1 MQYAKIEIKNN
12 SESRTIDQVDSTE
25 GAFGRTTP
33 GMPTQSLY
41 DGVGMSHALRQLTQR
56 EMRVWRAFLGAHASV
71 VSKLTAEMREQHDL
85 PLTWYDVLVQ
95 LEEAGG
101 TLRMHELA
109 DHLLLSR
116 SATTRFVDR
125 LESAGLIVRQACPSD
140 RRGTFVALTD
150 IGRDRLHEV
159 APDHLDGV
167 ARVFASQLNPA
178 ELDLLAEA
186 LEGLIDAPPPPEPC

>member
-1 MQYAKIEIKNN
+1 MNQAIREL
-12 SESRTIDQVDSTE
+12 SD
-25 GAFGRTTP
+25 
-33 GMPTQSLY
+33 
-41 DGVGMSHALRQLTQR
+41 R
-56 EMRVWRAFLGAHASV
+56 EMRAWRAFLGAHASV

-101 TLRMHELA
+101 SVRMHELA

-125 LESAGLIVRQACPSD
+125 LEKAGLINRQACPSD
-140 RRGTFVALTD
+140 RRGTFVVLTD
-150 IGRDRLHEV
+150 AGRARLRDV

-167 ARVFASQLNPA
+167 ARVFASRLEPA
-178 ELDLLAEA
+178 ELDLLARA
-186 LEGLIDAPPPPEPC
+186 LEGLVDPQAPSDPC